1 MRISRLSLLPLA
13 ALRRVDN
20 SPQIDGVRAV
30 LQNRVVADLFFTV
43 GSRVAQMGLALL
55 GSVLSA
61 RTLGPVDFGRF
72 GLVIASVTICGTL
85 ADAGLTY
92 TSVKL
97 ISEHADT
104 DRPKALGVARTYFA
118 LRLISGA
125 LVALAGFLLAEP
137 IARSILGQADLT
149 TYLQLAFATLL
160 SLSIS
165 SYPGMVLVG
174 LERFG
179 RLGLVGVLNALIT
192 VSGILLLFLM
202 GNLTLETLIAWN
214 VVLPLV
220 STLPAWLMLPREW
233 LPFKL
238 HDGPYSR
245 LELTRTMLGFSKW
258 MAIAGVGTIVAGQL
272 DLIILGRLSDAA
284 LVGVYSVALTLA
296 LRLDIVNQSLI
307 TVMLPRAGRLRNRQE
322 VRHYT
327 KRTLL
332 ISLMLALFLGG
343 VVLIAQPVITFLYGE
358 RYVASAG
365 LFMALVVVV
374 LFDLV
379 TSSLFLL
386 ALPLNR
392 PRVLAV
398 GDWLRAGI
406 MGSSA
411 WLLIP
416 VYGGYGAVAARFI
429 ARVLGAVYTLLALR
443 GSGNEE
449 GRKTEDDGLS
459 QPLHFQ

>member
-1 MRISRLSLLPLA
+1 MDNWLQAGGIRAILRKRIAS
-13 ALRRVDN
+13 
-20 SPQIDGVRAV
+20 
-30 LQNRVVADLFFTV
+30 DLFFTV
-43 GSRVAQMGLALL
+43 GSRAAQMALALL

-72 GLVIASVTICGTL
+72 GLVIATVTICGTL

-97 ISEHADT
+97 VSEHAEGDQP
-104 DRPKALGVARTYFA
+104 RAKSIARTYFA
-118 LRLISGA
+118 LRLVSGTIVA
-125 LVALAGFLLAEP
+125 LVGFLLSEL
-137 IARSILGQADLT
+137 IARSILGQSALT
-149 TYLQLAFATLL
+149 PYLQLAFATLL

-179 RLGLVGVLNALIT
+179 RLGLAGVLNALIT
-192 VSGILLLFLM
+192 VSGILLLFLA
-202 GNLTLETLIAWN
+202 GNLTLETLVVWN

-233 LPFKL
+233 LPFRSSG
-238 HDGPYSR
+238 GPYMN

-258 MAIAGVGTIVAGQL
+258 MAIAGIGTIVAGQL
-272 DLIILGRLSDAA
+272 DLILLGRLSDAA

-307 TVMLPRAGRLRNRQE
+307 TVMLPKAGRLKSREE

-327 KRTLL
+327 RRTLL
-332 ISLMLALFLGG
+332 ISLALALFLGG
-343 VVLIAQPVITFLYGE
+343 VVLVAQPVITFLYGE
-358 RYVASAG
+358 RYTASAG
-365 LFMALVVVV
+365 LFMALTVVV
-374 LFDLV
+374 LFDLI

-398 GDWLRAGI
+398 GDWLRVGI
-406 MGSSA
+406 MGTSA

-416 VYGGYGAVAARFI
+416 VYGGYGAVAARFL

-443 GSGNEE
+443 GSGRDK
-449 GRKTEDDGLS
+449 GRATEDEGLS
-459 QPLHFQ
+459 QPFHL